1 VTGGLR
7 FAEVGEGDLS
17 DLLEISL
24 SHPDFLALTEGSAG
38 EHGHYDLE
46 MLQRDWWLGTL
57 EPGRR
62 QLVGRLPDGA
72 AAARLDLLDRNPR
85 DGFPWIGLLMVHR
98 DHGGQGLGRAAA
110 AAAVELLG
118 GPPVRLGVLDGNAAA
133 LAFLSRVGAL
143 EVEHRD
149 DRGGL
154 VVMELPAS

>member
-7 FAEVGEGDLS
+7 FAEVGEGDLP

-62 QLVGRLPDGA
+62 QLVGRLPDGV

-98 DHGGQGLGRAAA
+98 DHGGRGLGREAA

-118 GPPVRLGVLDGNAAA
+118 GPPVRLGVLDGNAPA
-133 LAFLSRVGAL
+133 LAFWLRVGA
-143 EVEHRD
+143 VGVR
-149 DRGGL
+149 
-154 VVMELPAS
+154 PAGPRW